1 MEHIVVFVTCPDREV
16 GRKIAKSLVENK
28 LAACVNVI
36 DGLSSVYYWQGKIE
50 EDNEVLLIIKTQ
62 EENYEKLEK
71 FIKENHPYTVPEI
84 IAMPVI
90 KGSQD
95 YLNWI
100 DETLS
105 R

>member
-50 EDNEVLLIIKTQ
+50 EDNEVLLIIKTR

>member
-1 MEHIVVFVTCPDREV
+1 MEHIVVLVTCPDKEI
-16 GRKIAKSLVENK
+16 GRKIAKSLVEEK
-28 LAACVNVI
+28 LAACINIV
-36 DGLSSVYYWQGKIE
+36 DGLNSIYYWQGKV
-50 EDNEVLLIIKTQ
+50 EDDSEVLLIIKTRKDHC
-62 EENYEKLEK
+62 EKLEK
-71 FIKENHPYTVPEI
+71 FIKENHPYSVPEI
-84 IAMPVI
+84 IAMPIV